1 MSKKTREFMVVGIL
15 LIILFFQGFT
25 SIRDKVPTFDE
36 TAHIAMAISAWKT
49 GDYRQFWVHP
59 PLVNQIAGIPLA
71 FMKLNFP
78 IDNEAWEK
86 GQYGLYPLGQ
96 ALIWRNNTA
105 AEKIILFA
113 RIPILVLSVFLGLL
127 IYRWSK
133 LLWGVPGAL
142 ISLVLYCFSPN
153 ILAHSTLVTNDLGGT
168 LFFTLACFAVWWYF
182 TNPSSNR
189 LILTGVCFGL
199 AFAARLSSSLLLIPI
214 FFVIFFLAVGER
226 RWTLKEAA
234 WKLLVIVSVGLMV
247 FILDYGFKEF
257 FPMYN
262 YYRGMKWI
270 IGETT
275 LTGHPSYLMGNF
287 SPYGW
292 RHYFLIAFLVK
303 STIPVIILSI
313 LGLIVVAKK
322 RPLNYCLLVPPI
334 LFFLIASF
342 SKKQIGL
349 RYILPVYPFLFI
361 WAGAIWQEKW
371 KYVRPRI
378 SRILVVALLIWHV
391 VASLRIY
398 PNYLAYFNPI
408 AGGPDNGWRW
418 LSDSNLDWGQDLKAL
433 AQYRA
438 ERPEAEF
445 IVMYFGSAPVDYYI
459 KDFHG
464 LCNREELPLHPE
476 RELLAISATVLTSRY
491 PGQKPEVLG
500 LYDWLLKQRTPV
512 DKINYSIFIYDITRD
527 AETHRHLAALC
538 RVWNQEGCAEREE
551 KRARIIEETLLI
563 PEVK

>member
-1 MSKKTREFMVVGIL
+1 MSKKTKEFIVVGIL
-15 LIILFFQGFT
+15 LTVLFFQGFA
-25 SIRDKVPTFDE
+25 SIRNKAPTYDE
-36 TAHIAMAISAWKT
+36 TAHIAMAISVWET

-59 PLVNQIAGIPLA
+59 PLINQIAGIPLA

-78 IDNEAWEK
+78 INNEAWEK

-96 ALIWRNNTA
+96 ALIWKNKIA
-105 AEKIILFA
+105 PEKIIFAA
-113 RIPILVLSVFLGLL
+113 RIPILVLSIFLGLL

-153 ILAHSTLVTNDLGGT
+153 IVAHSRLVTNDIGGA

-182 TNPSSNR
+182 ANPSSNR
-189 LILTGVCFGL
+189 LILTGACFGL
-199 AFAARLSSSLLLIPI
+199 AFAARLSSSLLLIPV

-234 WKLLVIVSVGLMV
+234 WKLLVIASVGLMV

-292 RHYFLIAFLVK
+292 RHYFAVAFLVK
-303 STIPVIILSI
+303 STIPVIILS
-313 LGLIVVAKK
+313 LFGLIVLARKK
-322 RPLNYCLLVPPI
+322 PLNYYLLVPPI
-334 LFFLIASF
+334 LFFFIASF

-371 KYVRPRI
+371 KYVRPWL
-378 SRILVVALLIWHV
+378 SRMLIAILCAWHIG
-391 VASLRIY
+391 ASLDIF

-418 LSDSNLDWGQDLKAL
+418 LSDSNLDWGQDLRAL

-438 ERPEAEF
+438 EHPEAKF
-445 IVMYFGSAPVDYYI
+445 IISYFGSAPVDYYI
-459 KDFHG
+459 KDFRG
-464 LCNREELPLHPE
+464 LCSREEWPLHPE
-476 RELLAISATVLTSRY
+476 REFLAISATVLTSKY
-491 PGQKPEVLG
+491 PGQKPEELG

-512 DKINYSIFIYDITRD
+512 DKINYSIFIYDITDD

-538 RVWNQEGCAEREE
+538 RAWNQEGCAKREE
-551 KRARIIEETLLI
+551 ERARIIEDSLRI
-563 PEVK
+563 PEET